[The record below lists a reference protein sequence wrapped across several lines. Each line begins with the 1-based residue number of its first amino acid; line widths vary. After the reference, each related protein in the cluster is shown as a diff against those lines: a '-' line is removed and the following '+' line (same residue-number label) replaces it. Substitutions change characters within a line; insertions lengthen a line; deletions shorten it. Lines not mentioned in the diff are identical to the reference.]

1 MLRNNSF
8 KKVTQK
14 LVGVM
19 TISPE
24 HIEELRAILETEQK
38 RQVTVDEAKEYGE
51 SLITVYK
58 VLAGDREILGVNRVE
73 GGENGK

>member
-1 MLRNNSF
+1 MSGRKVF

-19 TISPE
+19 SINSE
-24 HIEELRAILETEQK
+24 RVEELRTILETEQN
-38 RQVTVDEAKEYGE
+38 RQVTAAEAKEYGE

-58 VLAGDREILGVNRVE
+58 VLAGDREILGVERTGE
-73 GGENGK
+73 IENG

>member
-1 MLRNNSF
+1 MSGRKIF

-19 TISPE
+19 SINSE
-24 HIEELRAILETEQK
+24 RVEELRAILEIEQN
-38 RQVTVDEAKEYGE
+38 RQVTALEAKEYGE

-58 VLAGDREILGVNRVE
+58 VLAGDREILGVDRA
-73 GGENGK
+73 GESKNG